1 VIGPTGVVRVMVAT
15 KSVDFRKG
23 AEGLAA
29 RVRETMTADPFSE
42 AVYVTI
48 AISSGEAARSELR
61 SSQAFCSANKLSF
74 FRKISYPTNV
84 KKPRRRIVIG

>member
-48 AISSGEAARSELR
+48 ALSSGEAARSELR

-74 FRKISYPTNV
+74 SEKFPIRPMSKSPED
-84 KKPRRRIVIG
+84 G